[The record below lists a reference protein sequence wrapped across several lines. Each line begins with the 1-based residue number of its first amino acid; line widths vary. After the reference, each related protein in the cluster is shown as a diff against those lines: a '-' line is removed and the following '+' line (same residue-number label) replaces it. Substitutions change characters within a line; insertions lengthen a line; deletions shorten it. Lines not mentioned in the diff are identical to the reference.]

1 MSEEWNEVNLSPTA
15 PEKEKI
21 EFEVEG
27 QEENESVDVASEPVQ
42 VEAEAAAKPST
53 EPAQDAE
60 EGFEPAEA
68 QTDSELKGLIELFIQ
83 KLNFDFGHKVNIE
96 IANRFFKVEG
106 KPYNVG
112 SLGKCNYRVIVDNV
126 PKNSIYTIVDETA
139 KKYNLN

>member
-1 MSEEWNEVNLSPTA
+1 MSEEWNEVSLSPTA

-42 VEAEAAAKPST
+42 VEAEAEAKPST

-68 QTDSELKGLIELFIQ
+68 QTEDRHPVPRRKQVARHGAAHVSKTDKG
-83 KLNFDFGHKVNIE
+83 
-96 IANRFFKVEG
+96 
-106 KPYNVG
+106 
-112 SLGKCNYRVIVDNV
+112 
-126 PKNSIYTIVDETA
+126 
-139 KKYNLN
+139 NLCHSKAS